1 MTPESTIG
9 NLCGSRMES
18 VIGMTY
24 KTGKASHCIGDMFP
38 YQAYTFEGED
48 RCAINNIL

>member
-24 KTGKASHCIGDMFP
+24 GANKASALQKRTCFLTKPIP
-38 YQAYTFEGED
+38 SKENTAV
-48 RCAINNIL
+48 L

>member
-1 MTPESTIG
+1 MTPESTRG

-24 KTGKASHCIGDMFP
+24 ETNKAFTLRLDKFP
-38 YQAYTFEGED
+38 YQAYTFKGKYC
-48 RCAINNIL
+48 CAINNIP